1 MSTLESFEKDV
12 NVIKC
17 KEGFEGYPWDWKIK
31 VTVDME
37 KIREAIRILRSNPD
51 FTGLGINVKNWELL
65 GEDEEG
71 MDEFYELE
79 TTLSPEGVLKVTLE
93 ADDEAMIDAVF
104 DLGEFK
110 DVKPQVLV
118 TMINSENGE
127 PFCLGVGDVQKII
140 KDYELDPAEQG
151 SSWFTQEVDCG

>member
-1 MSTLESFEKDV
+1 MSTMESFEKDL

-17 KEGFEGYPWDWKIK
+17 KDDFEGCPWDWKLK
-31 VTVDME
+31 VTVDMA
-37 KIREAIRILRSNPD
+37 KIREAIRVLRSNPD
-51 FTGLGINVKNWELL
+51 FTGLVLEVKDWEFI

-71 MDEFYELE
+71 MDSFYELE
-79 TTLSPEGVLKVTLE
+79 TTLSPEGMLRMTLE
-93 ADDEAMIDAVF
+93 ADDKAMVDAVF
-104 DLGEFK
+104 DLGKFE
-110 DVKPQVLV
+110 DVKPQVSV
-118 TMINSENGE
+118 TMINCENGE